1 MNVLRLRACFA
12 VLVFALS
19 VLVTIAPVRMA
30 NLITRR
36 RVAEVGDLSFT
47 LFYRL
52 VALVGALA
60 SLYLLIGDLW
70 HIAHP

>member
-1 MNVLRLRACFA
+1 MIVLRIRACFA

-19 VLVTIAPVRMA
+19 VLVAVAPVRVA
-30 NLITRR
+30 NTLMQR
-36 RVAEVGDLSFT
+36 RVAEPGDLSFT

-52 VALVGALA
+52 VAIIGALA
-60 SLYLLIGDLW
+60 SLYLLLGDLW

>member
-1 MNVLRLRACFA
+1 MIALRLRACCA

-19 VLVTIAPVRMA
+19 ILITMAPVRVA
-30 NLITRR
+30 NILMQR
-36 RVAEVGDLSFT
+36 RVAEEGDLAFT

-52 VALVGALA
+52 VAIVGAIA
-60 SLYLLIGDLW
+60 SFYLLIGDLW

>member
-1 MNVLRLRACFA
+1 MNALGLRACVA

-19 VLVTIAPVRMA
+19 VLVATAPVRMA
-30 NLITRR
+30 NLILRR
-36 RVAEVGDLSFT
+36 RVAEPGDLSFT

-52 VALVGALA
+52 VAIVGALA
-60 SLYLLIGDLW
+60 SLYLLTGDLW

>member
-1 MNVLRLRACFA
+1 MNALRLRACIA

-19 VLVTIAPVRMA
+19 VLVATAPVQMA
-30 NLITRR
+30 NLILRR
-36 RVAEVGDLSFT
+36 RVAEEGDLSFT

-52 VALVGALA
+52 AAIVGALA
-60 SLYLLIGDLW
+60 SLYLLVGDLW

>member
-1 MNVLRLRACFA
+1 MIPLRLRACAA

-19 VLVTIAPVRMA
+19 VLATIAPVRTA
-30 NLITRR
+30 NMLMQR
-36 RVAEVGDLSFT
+36 RVAEEGDLAFT

-52 VALVGALA
+52 VAIVGALA
-60 SLYLLIGDLW
+60 SFYLLVGDLW

>member
-1 MNVLRLRACFA
+1 VNVLRLRACLA

-19 VLVTIAPVRMA
+19 ILITLAPVRMA
-30 NLITRR
+30 NAILRR
-36 RVAEVGDLSFT
+36 HVAEVGDLSFT

-52 VALVGALA
+52 VAIVGAIA

-70 HIAHP
+70 HIAHR

>member
-1 MNVLRLRACFA
+1 MNVLRLRACLA

-19 VLVTIAPVRMA
+19 ILITLAPVRMA
-30 NLITRR
+30 NANLRHH
-36 RVAEVGDLSFT
+36 VAEVGDLSFT

-52 VALVGALA
+52 VAIVGAVA

-70 HIAHP
+70 HIAHR